1 MSSTNGK
8 GYSQERW
15 SLDELFPA
23 LNAPEVNAT
32 VSEVQATVQAFEQFR
47 PKLTPDIDAEE
58 FVEILDAQD
67 SLVRQFNRLYGFGSL
82 SFSADTQDQQAQVFL
97 ARVQKLGAE
106 AQNRTMFFEL
116 WWKELDEESAER
128 LLYYSGDYRYWL
140 EALRLETPYTLTE
153 PEEKIV
159 NFKNITGRSAHN
171 QTYAMLTNRYTFL
184 LEVNGETK
192 ELTREELSGY
202 YRDSNPEMRAAA
214 YRELY
219 RVYGADAP
227 ILGQIYQ
234 TLVRD
239 WRNEFVDMRGH
250 AAPIAVRNL
259 ANDIPND
266 VVDTLIDVVKT
277 NVGVFHRFF
286 ALKAQWL
293 GVEKLRRYDVYAPVV
308 ATDKRYPFADA
319 VNIVLESFDEFEP
332 RIAQLARRVFDEHHI
347 DSEIRPGKRGGAF
360 CATLAPDLTP
370 WVLQSYEGRP
380 RDVATMAHEL
390 GHAIHSMLAEHHS
403 ALTQQSSL
411 PLAETASTFGEML
424 LTDRLLALDADP
436 EVQRDIL
443 FTQMDDAYAT
453 IMRQIFFAIF
463 EVDAHEAINNG
474 ASVDELCELYLD
486 NLREQF
492 GESVDVSDDFKYEWV
507 AIPHIYQ
514 VPFYVYA
521 YAFGQ
526 LLVLALYKQ
535 FLEEGASFKPRY
547 IELLAAGGSASP
559 VAVLTKAGV
568 DIHSADFWQGA
579 FDVLAEYL
587 GRLEEMPL
595 PA

>member
-1 MSSTNGK
+1 
-8 GYSQERW
+8 
-15 SLDELFPA
+15 
-23 LNAPEVNAT
+23 
-32 VSEVQATVQAFEQFR
+32 
-47 PKLTPDIDAEE
+47 
-58 FVEILDAQD
+58 
-67 SLVRQFNRLYGFGSL
+67 
-82 SFSADTQDQQAQVFL
+82 
-97 ARVQKLGAE
+97 
-106 AQNRTMFFEL
+106 
-116 WWKELDEESAER
+116 
-128 LLYYSGDYRYWL
+128 
-140 EALRLETPYTLTE
+140 
-153 PEEKIV
+153 
-159 NFKNITGRSAHN
+159 
-171 QTYAMLTNRYTFL
+171 
-184 LEVNGETK
+184 
-192 ELTREELSGY
+192 
-202 YRDSNPEMRAAA
+202 
-214 YRELY
+214 
-219 RVYGADAP
+219 
-227 ILGQIYQ
+227 
-234 TLVRD
+234 
-239 WRNEFVDMRGH
+239 
-250 AAPIAVRNL
+250 
-259 ANDIPND
+259 
-266 VVDTLIDVVKT
+266 
-277 NVGVFHRFF
+277 
-286 ALKAQWL
+286 
-293 GVEKLRRYDVYAPVV
+293 
-308 ATDKRYPFADA
+308 
-319 VNIVLESFDEFEP
+319 
-332 RIAQLARRVFDEHHI
+332 
-347 DSEIRPGKRGGAF
+347 
-360 CATLAPDLTP
+360 
-370 WVLQSYEGRP
+370 
-380 RDVATMAHEL
+380 
-390 GHAIHSMLAEHHS
+390 
-403 ALTQQSSL
+403 
-411 PLAETASTFGEML
+411 ML